1 MTANSES
8 CGGLQPHNM
17 PNPLLAGFLLGQ
29 RLSDLLPDR
38 NLWQCQRLWFAFLE
52 PCGEMHTA
60 AAVRQ
65 VHCTDGSRR
74 FFPSRFGLLKEQ
86 PQSKSGQA
94 ATARRL
100 SRCLGQYVPLY

>member
-1 MTANSES
+1 
-8 CGGLQPHNM
+8 M
-17 PNPLLAGFLLGQ
+17 PNPLLAGFQLGQ
-29 RLSDLLPDR
+29 RLSVLLPDR
-38 NLWQCQRLWFAFLE
+38 EVRPCLPDVSMSNLWQFQRLWFAFLE

-65 VHCTDGSRR
+65 VYCTDGSRR
-74 FFPSRFGLLKEQ
+74 FFLSRFGLLKEQ